1 MMRSMPSHPPSS
13 GCSTWRNVIR
23 KWDTVQG
30 WKQALNHFEML
41 WGDRIQAAL
50 NR

>member
-1 MMRSMPSHPPSS
+1 
-13 GCSTWRNVIR
+13 VIQ